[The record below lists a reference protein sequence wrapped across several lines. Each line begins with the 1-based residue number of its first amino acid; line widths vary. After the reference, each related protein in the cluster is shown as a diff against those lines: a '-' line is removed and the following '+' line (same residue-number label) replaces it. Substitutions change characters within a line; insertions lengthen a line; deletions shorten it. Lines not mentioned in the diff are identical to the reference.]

1 MSAIAKN
8 TKTGNRY
15 SNTRPKV
22 GGGKFCK
29 ICKDMGKSLE
39 EYTSHYVRETPDPT
53 SKVVCPVL
61 IAAVCR
67 YCKAGGHTVKHCPKI
82 EAKNRQQAKALKD
95 QSHIISKNY
104 CIEVTKTTKRKKVSR
119 DQNNFAAFAVLNDD
133 DSSDEEEEVME
144 VINTPPPSSN
154 VVSYASVLQ
163 KAPPNTNMFA
173 PSQVASLIPVKPAF
187 NEEDV
192 VTLDNITGQWCDD
205 EDIDDAIILK
215 TVCTP
220 PTPFSADH
228 PLNRFVSFVDAL
240 AKDYTKDFSASIAI
254 TTDAFQQLSKNW
266 EAKFFE
272 FEGNETAMNKVKD
285 TNLRARSIV
294 MTERYIQ

>member
-1 MSAIAKN
+1 MSAITKN

-29 ICKDMGKSLE
+29 ICKDMGKSTE

-82 EAKNRQQAKALKD
+82 EAKNRQQAKAVKD

-104 CIEVTKTTKRKKVSR
+104 CVEVTKTTKRKKVSR
-119 DQNNFAAFAVLNDD
+119 DQSNFGAFAVLNDD
-133 DSSDEEEEVME
+133 DSSEEETE
-144 VINTPPPSSN
+144 VIHTPPPSSN

-163 KAPPNTNMFA
+163 KAAPTTNPFA
-173 PSQVASLIPVKPAF
+173 PSQVASLIPVKLAF
-187 NEEDV
+187 NDEDV
-192 VTLDNITGQWCDD
+192 VTLDNITGKWCDD
-205 EDIDDAIILK
+205 EDLDDAIVLK
-215 TVCTP
+215 TVDAP
-220 PTPFSADH
+220 PAPFSADH

-240 AKDYTKDFSASIAI
+240 AKDYTKEFSASIAI

-266 EAKFFE
+266 ETKFFE
-272 FEGNETAMNKVKD
+272 FEGNKKAMDNAKG
-285 TNLRARSIV
+285 TNPRARSTV
-294 MTERYIQ
+294 MTDRYIK

>member
-29 ICKDMGKSLE
+29 ICKDMGKSME
-39 EYTSHYVRETPDPT
+39 EYTTHYVRETPDPT

-82 EAKNRQQAKALKD
+82 GEKNRHQAKALKD

-104 CIEVTKTTKRKKVSR
+104 CIEVTKTTTKNKVSR

-133 DSSDEEEEVME
+133 DSSDEEEME

-154 VVSYASVLQ
+154 VVSYASVLR
-163 KAPPNTNMFA
+163 KVPPPTTNMFA
-173 PSQVASLIPVKPAF
+173 PSQVASLIPVKLAF
-187 NEEDV
+187 NDEDV
-192 VTLDNITGQWCDD
+192 VTLDNITGKWCDE
-205 EDIDDAIILK
+205 EDIADTIILK

-220 PTPFSADH
+220 PTPFSTDH
-228 PLNRFVSFVDAL
+228 PLNRFVSFIDAL
-240 AKDYTKDFSASIAI
+240 AREYTKEFSAPIAI